1 MLLARCCYIM
11 SLLLVPA
18 LSESSG
24 GAKSLQLEE
33 QAHCEE
39 ACHPLTEYCDR
50 FESACRPCQDLCAEG
65 RDLARC
71 RLDCQD
77 YFYGTVLGRDLA
89 TRWDDDVKCV

>member
-1 MLLARCCYIM
+1 MEKLKMLLARCCYIM

-33 QAHCEE
+33 QTHCEE

-50 FESACRPCQDLCAEG
+50 A
-65 RDLARC
+65 
-71 RLDCQD
+71 
-77 YFYGTVLGRDLA
+77 GTRRSDMM
-89 TRWDDDVKCV
+89 